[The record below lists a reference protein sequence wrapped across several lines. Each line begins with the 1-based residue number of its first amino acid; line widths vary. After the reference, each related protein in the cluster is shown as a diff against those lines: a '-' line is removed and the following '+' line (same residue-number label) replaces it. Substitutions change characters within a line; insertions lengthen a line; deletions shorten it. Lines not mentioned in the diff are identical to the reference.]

1 MKHLIICIAVT
12 LNFAGAVHALEYPHV
27 TAAR

>member
-1 MKHLIICIAVT
+1 MKHLITCISVT
-12 LNFAGAVHALEYPHV
+12 LTLAGAVHALEYPHV